1 MKKISLLAFIA
12 VINVLFAFL
21 LINKQNKI
29 VTYLY
34 EIQQLQ
40 EQRKE
45 LLESKKN
52 LLVGLQ
58 KEQQLSTIQAFAQAE
73 LDMQPITIKEVKT
86 ISLGKEQDD
95 NQQ

>member
-1 MKKISLLAFIA
+1 MKKLSLLAFIA
-12 VINVLFAFL
+12 AINVLFAFL

-34 EIQQLQ
+34 EIQHLQ

-45 LLESKKN
+45 LLETKKS

-58 KEQQLSTIQAFAQAE
+58 KEQQLSAIQAFAQAE
-73 LDMQPITIKEVKT
+73 LSMQPITIKEAKT
-86 ISLGKEQDD
+86 ISLCKEQDE